1 MEISTSV
8 LSAKDRIEAIK
19 KLNRTNTSYIHVD
32 VMDGKFVQD
41 KQFDTYEK
49 VHSVSLV
56 SEKKLDIH
64 LMVDNPYE
72 YVIQYKNMD
81 IEFITIHIESKGD
94 KKRVIDEIK
103 SMGYKVGIAIKPN
116 TDVKEL
122 EKYLNDID
130 MILVMS
136 VEPGKGG
143 QKFIHSSVEKINSIK
158 ELIGDRNILLE
169 VDGGINDETISLVQ
183 DVDIAVVGSYI
194 INSDNYYKSIEVLV
208 PSKKVE
214 KKEEKDSSVQKN
226 NSKFG
231 NFFDCLAILFIFLFV
246 LLLSYGI
253 FSIFFGH
260 RELSIWGDGEVVR
273 GLSAFNVAINDG
285 VLFFI
290 LAIIGYFPFSL
301 IFLGGLLF
309 FTKFIISDI
318 KIVINRGIL
327 YVVALLLFILMFIIY
342 L

>member
-1 MEISTSV
+1 MK
-8 LSAKDRIEAIK
+8 LSKEDLFSKSSQLQYKIDPDLK
-19 KLNRTNTSYIHVD
+19 NLD
-32 VMDGKFVQD
+32 VKVQ
-41 KQFDTYEK
+41 FAE
-49 VHSVSLV
+49 SV

-143 QKFIHSSVEKINSIK
+143 QKFIHSSVEKINSVK

-169 VDGGINDETISLVQ
+169 VDGGINDETITKCHNA
-183 DVDIAVVGSYI
+183 DIKVVGNYI
-194 INSDNYYKSIEVLV
+194 TSKDNYQKYISIL
-208 PSKKVE
+208 KDLE
-214 KKEEKDSSVQKN
+214 K
-226 NSKFG
+226 
-231 NFFDCLAILFIFLFV
+231 
-246 LLLSYGI
+246 
-253 FSIFFGH
+253 
-260 RELSIWGDGEVVR
+260 
-273 GLSAFNVAINDG
+273 
-285 VLFFI
+285 
-290 LAIIGYFPFSL
+290 
-301 IFLGGLLF
+301 
-309 FTKFIISDI
+309 
-318 KIVINRGIL
+318 
-327 YVVALLLFILMFIIY
+327 
-342 L
+342 